1 MEKVRILLAGLGR
14 MGQSHASN
22 LVHSIPEAEVVAVC
36 SIVQEELDW
45 AKNNLGIQ
53 NLYQDF
59 DKMVDEKKGEA
70 DAVYLVTSTD
80 QHARGIIK
88 GLENGLHVFCE
99 KPLGISITECLEVEE
114 VSKKYPDLNVTL
126 GFVRRYD
133 PSYKYAKELIEAGK
147 IGKPFL
153 VKSQTTDDDTTAPFQ
168 LKFAKTGGGAFLDMN
183 IHDVDLARWFLGSE
197 MEQATS
203 YGGCYKHEGFGDF
216 GDVDNAAALTRFE
229 NGSMAFFLASRT
241 APHGHDTHTQ
251 ILGTEGILR
260 IGHNPRNNHVE
271 ILDPTGVR
279 NECVKTFFERFEEAF
294 LLEAKDFVHRIKEGK
309 GPMVGIKDA
318 MMAQKG
324 AIALTKSLK
333 ENKTIYVKD
342 VE

>member
-45 AKNNLGIQ
+45 AKKNLGIQ

-88 GLENGLHVFCE
+88 GLESGLHVFCE
-99 KPLGISITECLEVEE
+99 KPLGISIKECLEVEE

-133 PSYKYAKELIEAGK
+133 PSYKYAKELIDAGK

-153 VKSQTTDDDTTAPFQ
+153 VKSQTTDDDKTAPFQ

-197 MEQATS
+197 M
-203 YGGCYKHEGFGDF
+203 
-216 GDVDNAAALTRFE
+216 
-229 NGSMAFFLASRT
+229 
-241 APHGHDTHTQ
+241 
-251 ILGTEGILR
+251 
-260 IGHNPRNNHVE
+260 
-271 ILDPTGVR
+271 
-279 NECVKTFFERFEEAF
+279 
-294 LLEAKDFVHRIKEGK
+294 
-309 GPMVGIKDA
+309 
-318 MMAQKG
+318 
-324 AIALTKSLK
+324 
-333 ENKTIYVKD
+333 
-342 VE
+342 